1 MSEPLADKI
10 QFLDVVLDTV
20 QQSLTI
26 QSQTIDLEPKVFEVC
41 CYLIQQRSRYVSLQ
55 ELHEVI
61 WAGRVVSDTAVRRT
75 ISKLRAVLHDND
87 LEQPRFVRSGMK
99 KGYQWLVEPVVLVAA
114 QGSLPGQNPLQA
126 EPVSLPA
133 DDAVLPP
140 AVAAMIES
148 SPQYHQPGSA
158 ISPAQTGWRRPAAW
172 LAAGVL
178 VVVCLSVLWFWPQST
193 APGGESAKGNP
204 VEVLVDIPGMK
215 SILSSS
221 QRGEQLAFM
230 AMIDGQFD
238 LYVYQ
243 RSNGTLQ
250 KVPTKRHGTDTVYF
264 AEFIDSDRYLLYG
277 TFGKV
282 PAYYLQPLADLT
294 AQPVRIDTSRFAAI
308 GGSPLPVGERQF
320 LLAAKLQA
328 SDSMTYFRYD
338 LQSLKWTP
346 FTHNYQSGEA
356 DMKARLSPD
365 GRKVAM
371 LRANNSPEPSMRVQ
385 VYQIDSGEL
394 LQNHVFNQYF
404 FNLEWLDDQQL
415 VLVPGQFAKHL
426 FRLDLN
432 SGQLAKTAVERA
444 YGEFRRSQD
453 GKHWFA
459 IEAPDVKPPRFQL
472 ASLPY
477 TGHDQQIF
485 SIAGVPVNLAFSN
498 KMGVFWLVERQ
509 NGQYQLSSYQVAT
522 GKKTSVLTQ
531 AAPMRVLA
539 QHPRLPEILLG
550 SDRLLL
556 VNPDTGERKALTS
569 NQQKIEN
576 AYFHPADDAVYFA
589 EQVANQWRINK
600 YGLQTQLHSTVITDY
615 RYLHAWQ
622 QFYIALDVSGQFWL
636 LDQQFNRLRQLPLK
650 SEVEFVPAQIFLQD
664 DMLTVVQMN
673 NRWLWQLQQY
683 DLATGQQQS
692 WQLPVNPVRDPNAV
706 SVHNQQVLFANW
718 LQVSSPVLRLSHSP
732 LPVVASDQ

>member
-1 MSEPLADKI
+1 MSEPFSHKL
-10 QFLDVVLDTV
+10 QFHDVELDTV

-26 QSQTIDLEPKVFEVC
+26 KSQTIDLEPKVFEVC
-41 CYLIQQRSRYVSLQ
+41 CYLIRHRERYVSLQ

-61 WAGRVVSDTAVRRT
+61 WAGRIVSDTAVRRT

-87 LEQPRFVRSGMK
+87 LEQPRFIRSGMK
-99 KGYQWLVEPVVLVAA
+99 KGYQWLVEPVVQLAADGTRPQQNLPQTQPVNVAT
-114 QGSLPGQNPLQA
+114 
-126 EPVSLPA
+126 
-133 DDAVLPP
+133 DDAIQQP
-140 AVAAMIES
+140 AVAAIVA
-148 SPQYHQPGSA
+148 SPPAFIQSDSA
-158 ISPAQTGWRRPAAW
+158 MLPAKTGWRRPAMW
-172 LAAGVL
+172 LAAGIL
-178 VVVCLSVLWFWPQST
+178 VVAFLSAFVFWSWSVAPVGET
-193 APGGESAKGNP
+193 AKADP

-215 SILSSS
+215 SILSTS

-238 LYVYQ
+238 LYVYH

-264 AEFIDSDRYLLYG
+264 AEFIDADRYLLYG

-308 GGSPLPVGERQF
+308 AGSPLPLGERQF

-338 LQSLKWTP
+338 LQTLKWTP

-371 LRANNSPEPSMRVQ
+371 FRANNSPEPSMRVM
-385 VYQIDSGEL
+385 VYQLDSGEL

-415 VLVPGQFAKHL
+415 VLVPGQFARHL
-426 FRLDLN
+426 FRLDLT
-432 SGQLAKTAVERA
+432 SGLLAKTAVERA

-477 TGHDQQIF
+477 TGQDQQIF
-485 SIAGVPVNLAFSN
+485 SVAGTPVNLAFSN
-498 KMGVFWLVERQ
+498 KMGTYWLVERL
-509 NGQYQLSSYQVAT
+509 NGQYQLSSYQVAN

-539 QHPRLPEILLG
+539 QHPQRPEILLG
-550 SDRLLL
+550 SDRLALF
-556 VNPDTGERKALTS
+556 NPQTGERKALTS
-569 NQQKIEN
+569 NQQKIES

-600 YGLQTQLHSTVITDY
+600 YGLHTQLHSTVLTDY

-622 QFYIALDVSGQFWL
+622 QFYVALDVSGQFWL
-636 LDQQFNRLRQLPLK
+636 LDHQFNRLRQLPLK

-673 NRWLWQLQQY
+673 SRWLWQLQQY
-683 DLATGQQQS
+683 DLVSGQQQS

-718 LQVSSPVLRLSHSP
+718 LQVSSPVLRLSQPP
-732 LPVVASDQ
+732 LPLTALD